1 MEVVDTVL
9 SWIDEISQLIFP
21 QSDSRLRK
29 DRECVQFECIDLK
42 VVAEWFGQ
50 FSLTKG
56 KDVPVV
62 INAHTEF
69 GNELLNKLFESDVF
83 DFFDLSTTKHCF
95 IAGSF
100 NKETNAFEHAV
111 IYTANEISC
120 EFEAIF
126 EGKDIIVLS

>member
-1 MEVVDTVL
+1 MEVIDTIL
-9 SWIDEISQLIFP
+9 DWIDKISQLIIL
-21 QSDSRLRK
+21 QSDLKQS
-29 DRECVQFECIDLK
+29 DCIHSECLNLK
-42 VVAEWFGQ
+42 EVAEWFNQ

-83 DFFDLSTTKHCF
+83 EFFDLSTTKHCF

-100 NKETNAFEHAV
+100 NKEINAFEHAV
-111 IYTANEISC
+111 IYTTDVISC
-120 EFEAIF
+120 ELETAFK
-126 EGKDIIVLS
+126 GNDIIALS